1 VRLIAADGC
10 TILADVRGF
19 AFFLAGLMVTSA
31 IGGGQNPNECA
42 SVTEN
47 GDEVTIRT
55 KSWDPIFN
63 IGRTLADRYGISVSV
78 EAPKWAFPSDAED
91 VAVADPEFSE
101 QHHNIH
107 YGVMKRHTVEVRF
120 PTSRKSSP
128 GDVAQLLRQVAD
140 AANKEMPYG
149 YRLDASGGDYAL
161 VPTSTRSSNG
171 DLEDVVPL
179 LDRKVTISLGTR
191 SIAEHAKL
199 MADELSKQTG
209 LHVGCCQALVA
220 GVPWGTAQVSFEADN
235 KPARQVLKQ
244 LMVAE
249 QKANSESSATNP
261 YYDHWVVRCDGTGAP
276 WCFIEVEARYSARCP

>member
-1 VRLIAADGC
+1 
-10 TILADVRGF
+10 
-19 AFFLAGLMVTSA
+19 LAGLLATSP
-31 IGGGQNPNECA
+31 IGGEQNPNECA
-42 SVTEN
+42 SVSEN
-47 GDEVTIRT
+47 GDEVTIRA
-55 KSWDPIFN
+55 KSWDPVFN

-78 EAPKWAFPSDAED
+78 EAPKWAFPSDTED

-101 QHHNIH
+101 QHNNIH
-107 YGVMKRHTVEVRF
+107 YKVVKRHTVEVRF
-120 PTSRKSSP
+120 STSGNKHP
-128 GDVAQLLRQVAD
+128 DDVGQLLRQVAD
-140 AANKEMPYG
+140 AVNKEMPYG

-161 VPTSTRSSNG
+161 VPTSTRNSNG
-171 DLEDVVPL
+171 DLENVLPL
-179 LDRKVTISLGTR
+179 LDRNVTIPLERR

-220 GVPWGTAQVSFEADN
+220 GVPWGTAQISFGADN

-249 QKANSESSATNP
+249 EKANSESSATHP

-276 WCFIEVEARYSARCP
+276 WCFIEVESRYSARCP

>member
-1 VRLIAADGC
+1 M
-10 TILADVRGF
+10 RGF
-19 AFFLAGLMVTSA
+19 VFFLAGLLAVDPP
-31 IGGGQNPNECA
+31 IGGEQNPNECA

-47 GDEVTIRT
+47 GDEVTIRA
-55 KSWDPIFN
+55 KSWDPVFN

-78 EAPKWAFPSDAED
+78 EAPKWAFPSDTED

-101 QHHNIH
+101 QHNNIH
-107 YGVMKRHTVEVRF
+107 YDIMKRHTVEVRF
-120 PTSRKSSP
+120 STSGNGRP
-128 GDVAQLLRQVAD
+128 GDVVQLLRQIAD

-161 VPTSTRSSNG
+161 VPTSTRNSNG
-171 DLEDVVPL
+171 DLEDVLPL
-179 LDRKVTISLGTR
+179 LDRNVTIPSGTR

-209 LHVGCCQALVA
+209 LRVGCCQALVA
-220 GVPWGTAQVSFEADN
+220 GVPWGTAQISFEADN

-244 LMVAE
+244 LMVVE
-249 QKANSESSATNP
+249 QKANSESSATHP

-276 WCFIEVEARYSARCP
+276 WCFIEVESRYTARCP

>member
-1 VRLIAADGC
+1 MRRFV
-10 TILADVRGF
+10 
-19 AFFLAGLMVTSA
+19 FFLASLLASSP
-31 IGGGQNPNECA
+31 IGDEQNPNECA

-47 GDEVTIRT
+47 GDEVTIRAE
-55 KSWDPIFN
+55 SWDPVFN

-78 EAPKWAFPSDAED
+78 EAPKWAFSSDTED

-101 QHHNIH
+101 QHNNIH
-107 YGVMKRHTVEVRF
+107 YDVMKRHTVEVRF
-120 PTSRKSSP
+120 SP
-128 GDVAQLLRQVAD
+128 SGNMHPDDVAELLRQVAN

-149 YRLDASGGDYAL
+149 YRLDASGEYAL
-161 VPTSTRSSNG
+161 VPTSTRNSNG
-171 DLEDVVPL
+171 DLEDVLPL
-179 LDRKVTISLGTR
+179 LDRNVTIPSGTR
-191 SIAEHAKL
+191 NIAEHAKL

-220 GVPWGTAQVSFEADN
+220 GVPWGTAQISFEANN

-249 QKANSESSATNP
+249 QKANSESSATHP

-276 WCFIEVEARYSARCP
+276 WCFIEVESRYSARCP

>member
-1 VRLIAADGC
+1 M
-10 TILADVRGF
+10 RGF
-19 AFFLAGLMVTSA
+19 AFFLAGLLVTSP
-31 IGGGQNPNECA
+31 IGDAQNPNECA

-47 GDEVTIRT
+47 GDEVTILA
-55 KSWDPIFN
+55 KSWDPVFN

-78 EAPKWAFPSDAED
+78 EAPKWAFPSDTED

-107 YGVMKRHTVEVRF
+107 YDIMKRHTVEVRF
-120 PTSRKSSP
+120 STSGNRHP
-128 GDVAQLLRQVAD
+128 DDVVQLLRKVAD
-140 AANKEMPYG
+140 AANEEMPYG

-161 VPTSTRSSNG
+161 VPTRTRNSNG
-171 DLEDVVPL
+171 DLEDVLPL
-179 LDRKVTISLGTR
+179 LDRNVTIPLGTR

-249 QKANSESSATNP
+249 QKANSESSATHP

-276 WCFIEVEARYSARCP
+276 WCFIEVESRYSARCP

>member
-1 VRLIAADGC
+1 MRS
-10 TILADVRGF
+10 F
-19 AFFLAGLMVTSA
+19 AIFLAGLLVTSA

-42 SVTEN
+42 SVTEIGN
-47 GDEVTIRT
+47 EITIRA
-55 KSWDPIFN
+55 KSWDPVFN

-78 EAPKWAFPSDAED
+78 EAPKWAFPGDTED

-101 QHHNIH
+101 QHNNIH
-107 YGVMKRHTVEVRF
+107 YRIIKRHTVEVRF
-120 PTSRKSSP
+120 STSGIEHP
-128 GDVAQLLRQVAD
+128 DDVVQLLRKVAD

-161 VPTSTRSSNG
+161 VPTRTRNSNG
-171 DLEDVVPL
+171 NLEDVLPL
-179 LDRKVTISLGTR
+179 LDRNVTIPLGTR

-209 LHVGCCQALVA
+209 LHVGCCQGLVA
-220 GVPWGTAQVSFEADN
+220 GVPWGTAQISFKADN

-249 QKANSESSATNP
+249 QKANSESSATHP
-261 YYDHWVVRCDGTGAP
+261 YYEHWIVRCDGTGVP
-276 WCFIEVEARYSARCP
+276 WCFIEVESRYSARCP